1 MPFALYLLMS
11 VFLSFFFLDNDP
23 WLPIILAMV
32 SFLKLNFV
40 FLSLNFKLKAK
51 IRFDPID
58 SSLAVWCI
66 RIRRWGLTNVFLLGF
81 PHKNR

>member
-58 SSLAVWCI
+58 V
-66 RIRRWGLTNVFLLGF
+66 LGGE
-81 PHKNR
+81 